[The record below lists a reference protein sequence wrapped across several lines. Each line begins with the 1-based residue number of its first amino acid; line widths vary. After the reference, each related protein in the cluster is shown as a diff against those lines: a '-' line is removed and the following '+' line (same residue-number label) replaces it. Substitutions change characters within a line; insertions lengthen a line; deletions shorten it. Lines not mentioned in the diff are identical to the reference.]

1 MSEAPE
7 VVRSLIEA
15 DASRFAFQIGQA
27 VEAVL
32 IDRAFRLALLE
43 VDTDRQTV
51 VMSRHVRRALDDS
64 VFEEACARV
73 GVVLN
78 DGARGGRSEKIAS

>member
-32 IDRAFRLALLE
+32 IDRAARVALLE
-43 VDTDRQTV
+43 GDTDRETV
-51 VMSRHVRRALDDS
+51 VVSRHVRRALDDS
-64 VFEEACARV
+64 VFEEACARI
-73 GVVLN
+73 GVVL
-78 DGARGGRSEKIAS
+78 DGGAGGGRSKKIAS